1 MKTNPLDSDLFEI
14 RSVDTMM
21 KLYDF
26 LPCPFGQKV
35 RIVLAEK
42 GLNYELVQIDLAQGE
57 QRRPDFL
64 RLNPFARVPVLIDED
79 VTVYDST
86 IIAEYLEDEYPEPP
100 LLPPVGS
107 SAMRARARSWEDF
120 ADTSFTPQV
129 GQLMAELT
137 KPENERDASRVQ
149 RLQQSVERM
158 LNFLNHE
165 LQGQE
170 YLTEQFS
177 VADIAF
183 APRLVVLRDLGVEV
197 GQNRNNADAWLKR
210 MIERPSIM
218 NIEGFTS
225 QFVAGI

>member
-1 MKTNPLDSDLFEI
+1 MI
-14 RSVDTMM
+14 

-35 RIVLAEK
+35 RVVLAEK
-42 GLNYELVQIDLAQGE
+42 GLSYELAPIDIAQGE
-57 QRRPDFL
+57 QRKRDFL
-64 RLNPFARVPVLIDED
+64 RLNPFGRVPVLVDED
-79 VTVYDST
+79 ITIYDST
-86 IIAEYLEDEYPEPP
+86 VIAEYLEDEYPEPP

-107 SAMRARARSWEDF
+107 SALRARARMWEDF

-137 KPENERDASRVQ
+137 KNEGDRDASRLQ
-149 RLQQSVERM
+149 RLQQTVDQM
-158 LNFLNHE
+158 LTFLNHE

-170 YLTEQFS
+170 FLTGQFS

-183 APRLVVLRDLGVEV
+183 VPRLVVLPDLGIDAAL
-197 GQNRNNADAWLKR
+197 NRPNVDGWYKR
-210 MIERPSIM
+210 MIERPSIQ
-218 NIEGFTS
+218 NLEGLTS